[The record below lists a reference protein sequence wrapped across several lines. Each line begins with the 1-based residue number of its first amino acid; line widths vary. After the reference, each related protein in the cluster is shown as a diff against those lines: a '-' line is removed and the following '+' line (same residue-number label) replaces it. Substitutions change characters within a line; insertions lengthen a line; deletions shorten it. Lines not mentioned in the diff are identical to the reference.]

1 MSTLTFD
8 TLKFANRLKSAGVP
22 SAQAEAEAEVL
33 AEVLAEAVKTSDLAT
48 KNDVRE
54 SEMRVVKWVVAMAIA
69 QMAFIV
75 GLMLR
80 LPQ

>member
-1 MSTLTFD
+1 MGTITFD

-22 SAQAEAEAEVL
+22 PAQAEAEAEVL
-33 AEVLAEAVKTSDLAT
+33 AEVLAEAVKASDLAT
-48 KNDVRE
+48 KGDVRE
-54 SEMRVVKWVVAMAIA
+54 SEMRVIKWVVAMAIA

-80 LPQ
+80 MPQ